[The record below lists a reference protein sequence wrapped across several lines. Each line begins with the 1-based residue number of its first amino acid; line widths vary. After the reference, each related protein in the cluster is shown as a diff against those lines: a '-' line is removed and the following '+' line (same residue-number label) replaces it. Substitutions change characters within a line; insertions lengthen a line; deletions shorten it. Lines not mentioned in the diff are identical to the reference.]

1 MKITLT
7 ITSTAQLDA
16 LDALLA
22 QFVDSATDMSNPSDE
37 FTVRGR
43 TGGGVPQQQI
53 HAALAAQQI
62 QH

>member
-16 LDALLA
+16 LDALQA
-22 QFVDSATDMSNPSDE
+22 QFVDSATDMSNPSEE
-37 FTVRGR
+37 FIVRAS
-43 TGGGVPQQQI
+43 TGSGVPQQQI
-53 HAALAAQQI
+53 HAARAAHQI